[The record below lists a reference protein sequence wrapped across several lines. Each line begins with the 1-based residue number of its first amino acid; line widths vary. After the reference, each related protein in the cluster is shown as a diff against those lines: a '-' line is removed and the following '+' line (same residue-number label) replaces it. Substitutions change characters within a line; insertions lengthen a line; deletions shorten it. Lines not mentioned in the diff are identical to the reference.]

1 MIIILCIIE
10 FITIMLFHIPMKI
23 RINEKLSC
31 LHFKADNNY
40 TCLLYTYLYIY
51 IHIHTIYWYLF
62 KGSYSGNWFSKRRSI
77 VWTMSM
83 SFCQRSSSW
92 LNEANKDSL
101 TQITIW
107 GCIRFRTK
115 MNLMQIW
122 HEVFDLS
129 ILNLFLKAH
138 KDESPYID
146 TVTILQYLL
155 LNGMFI
161 DHVNLYLTFYQDFF
175 CILLH
180 ITLLIYKLHKI
191 IRICKYIRNY
201 SYRQ

>member
-1 MIIILCIIE
+1 MKNFIVYISRRII
-10 FITIMLFHIPMKI
+10 TTH
-23 RINEKLSC
+23 
-31 LHFKADNNY
+31 AY
-40 TCLLYTYLYIY
+40 Y
-51 IHIHTIYWYLF
+51 IHTIHMPIYWYLF
-62 KGSYSGNWFSKRRSI
+62 KGSYSGNWSSNRCSI

-107 GCIRFRTK
+107 GRIRFRTK